1 MAVNME
7 DAHNQTG
14 ANAKKAFMVQ
24 PVAEVK
30 KVLKQH
36 WRQYV
41 NMVNAMHFAFY
52 ICGKTCA

>member
-36 WRQYV
+36 WREYGQR
-41 NMVNAMHFAFY
+41 HAFCFLY
-52 ICGKTCA
+52 MW